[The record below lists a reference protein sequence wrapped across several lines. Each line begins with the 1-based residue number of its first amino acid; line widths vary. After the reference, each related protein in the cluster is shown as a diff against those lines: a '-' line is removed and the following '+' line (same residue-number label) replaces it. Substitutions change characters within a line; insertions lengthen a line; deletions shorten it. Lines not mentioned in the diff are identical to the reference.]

1 MDIEVVRTDLAT
13 ARTVDVGSARPGD
26 GEAVFRVDS
35 FALTANNVTYG
46 VVGDLVGY
54 WDFFPASED
63 GWGRIPVW
71 GFAEA
76 LSSNAEGIAA
86 GDRFFGYWPMSSH
99 AVVRPTAVNPGGF
112 VDGAAHRANLP
123 AIYNRYS
130 RAANADAADAHAEA
144 LTSLLQPLFTTSFL
158 IDAWL
163 ADEELFN
170 ATEVVIASASSKTAL
185 GLAHLLTA
193 NRRATVIGLTSPGN
207 VGFVESTGAYDRAV
221 PYGDLPAGLGDGE
234 AVFADFAGKSDVVS
248 AVHHHYGERLRRSL
262 IIGMTHGLADPTAT
276 LPGPAPEFFFAPDHI
291 TRRIA
296 QWGGQ
301 GMAERIDAARAGF
314 DAAVGPTIEIV
325 DRTGADDITDTWI
338 AAVDGG
344 LDPRHGVI
352 CRW

>member
-13 ARTVDVGSARPGD
+13 ARVVDTASAEPGD
-26 GEAVFRVDS
+26 GEVVFRVDS

-46 VVGDLVGY
+46 VVGHLVGY
-54 WDFFPASED
+54 WDFFPASEE

-76 LSSNAEGIAA
+76 LSSNVDGIES

-99 AVVRPTAVNPGGF
+99 TVARPAAVNAGGF
-112 VDGAAHRANLP
+112 VDGSAHRADLP

-130 RAANADAADAHAEA
+130 RAAKAADPHAEA

-163 ADEELFN
+163 ADEHVFG
-170 ATEVVIASASSKTAL
+170 ASEVVIASASSKTAL
-185 GLAHLLTA
+185 GLAHLVTA
-193 NRRATVIGLTSPGN
+193 NRRATVIGLTSPAN
-207 VGFVESTGAYDRAV
+207 VGFVEATGAYDRAV
-221 PYGDLPAGLGDGE
+221 PYGDLPHGLGEGD
-234 AVFADFAGKSDVVS
+234 AVFADFAGRTDVVS
-248 AVHHHYGERLRRSL
+248 AVHHHYGDRLRRSL
-262 IIGMTHGLADPTAT
+262 VIGMTHGLGEASAT

-291 TRRIA
+291 ARRIT

-301 GMAERIDAARAGF
+301 GMAERIEAARAGF
-314 DAAVGPTIEIV
+314 DATVGPTIQIV
-325 DRTGADDITDTWI
+325 DRTGADEIVATWRR
-338 AAVDGG
+338 AVDDG
-344 LDPRHGVI
+344 LDPSMGVI